1 MLPEPD
7 LFQCGTPTCG
17 TLGRRRRELEEADRS
32 PGQTVLGPDN
42 QQLTL
47 SRGML
52 NHLEQGGMGG
62 QSATLIRGRKPVQ
75 VYSSLLAPATTNT
88 VMAEQER
95 AAAGL
100 AGSGRRWRWKFVLPF
115 LFCIF
120 QVVPPCHC
128 PSLHRPHHLLLPER
142 HPAGEEGARA
152 RGQARGDGQNWNR
165 CLQYLLS

>member
-32 PGQTVLGPDN
+32 PGQTVLGPEN

-52 NHLEQGGMGG
+52 NHLEGGG
-62 QSATLIRGRKPVQ
+62 QATLMRGRKPVQ
-75 VYSSLLAPATTNT
+75 VYSSLLAPATANA

-95 AAAGL
+95 GAAGL
-100 AGSGRRWRWKFVLPF
+100 AGSGRRWGWRIFSGVLSYFPGGTF
-115 LFCIF
+115 LSLYFSTSASS
-120 QVVPPCHC
+120 PP
-128 PSLHRPHHLLLPER
+128 S
-142 HPAGEEGARA
+142 A
-152 RGQARGDGQNWNR
+152 
-165 CLQYLLS
+165 